1 MINARYV
8 DAGHTQIA
16 CEMAENGE
24 TIIITAI
31 PGLSRYDQLIAD
43 GVAIAPFSQPVP
55 EAVTNYQ
62 ARAALLHAG
71 LFDGVDAAVKASSD
85 RTMVQAWEYANV
97 YSRNSTFILS
107 MAAALGLNSQQV
119 DDLFIAAAQVV

>member
-1 MINARYV
+1 
-8 DAGHTQIA
+8 
-16 CEMAENGE
+16 MATE
-24 TIIITAI
+24 T
-31 PGLSRYDQLIAD
+31 PWLDVMRSR
-43 GVAIAPFSQPVP
+43 S
-55 EAVTNYQ
+55 
-62 ARAALLHAG
+62 
-71 LFDGVDAAVKASSD
+71 VKASGD